1 MVKIIFLKNTKKNS
15 SRYTLFTFWPP
26 GPELALY
33 LMSNFS
39 IGIYP
44 VNFSSEFEDYKNHK
58 TPKFN
63 IEKLQ
68 LFITL
73 SVLNI
78 VNTYV
83 GRSC

>member
-1 MVKIIFLKNTKKNS
+1 MVKIIFLKNTKKKTQF
-15 SRYTLFTFWPP
+15 TLFTFWPP

-58 TPKFN
+58 T
-63 IEKLQ
+63 LQ
-68 LFITL
+68 
-73 SVLNI
+73 V
-78 VNTYV
+78 
-83 GRSC
+83 